1 VKEACSLSLFPLR
14 RGPKKNNQKDI
25 VMELK
30 LDYRLQHASH
40 KHLYLLL
47 REMIERHPA
56 LLDEIVTLLK
66 ELEETKELT
75 APLEVGNLRD
85 LQSSRYETPE
95 LDEDEEVTED
105 WDFNGDEIVAFRPP
119 SQPTLLPL
127 DIDAYRLRI
136 DAYGERLNQG
146 ASSQAIFDDLTEL
159 LEEAETRAEH
169 HDYHNA
175 LHLYALVLDERLGE
189 RSSALTLI
197 FDKAIDEIMPILETL
212 LSEVSSNVS
221 FDPSIVLSPLLTI
234 AVRRSWL
241 ERLFA
246 LWLKHLDARRLDESI
261 PELLLNVAWSEDLP
275 LLHALIQQEFQHHP
289 RLGPSN
295 IVDLSRQYRIRALE
309 KFLKELPPA

>member
-1 VKEACSLSLFPLR
+1 
-14 RGPKKNNQKDI
+14 
-25 VMELK
+25 MEPK
-30 LDYRLQHASH
+30 LDSLLQHASH
-40 KHLYLLL
+40 EHLYLLL
-47 REMIERHPA
+47 REMVERHPA
-56 LLDEIVTLLK
+56 LLDEIVTLLEGFEEAK
-66 ELEETKELT
+66 DGLE
-75 APLEVGNLRD
+75 NLRD
-85 LQSSRYETPE
+85 LQLPRHDATE
-95 LDEDEEVTED
+95 LDEEVTED

-119 SQPTLLPL
+119 SQPILLPL

-136 DAYGERLNQG
+136 EAYGERLNQG
-146 ASSQAIFDDLTEL
+146 ASSQVIYDDLSEL

-175 LHLYALVLDERLGE
+175 LHLYALVLDERLAE
-189 RSSALTLI
+189 RSSTLTLI

-234 AVRRSWL
+234 VVRRSWL

-246 LWLKHLDARRLDESI
+246 LWLKHLDVRRLDESM

-275 LLHALIQQEFQHHP
+275 LLHALIQQELQHHP
-289 RLGPSN
+289 RSGPSN

-309 KFLKELPPA
+309 KFLKELPPT